1 MQWELGSNVCFNANC
16 YVLHMIITRLEVG
29 AEEIL
34 NCHVSFMPYIDVN
47 PAEFWGRFATKGG
60 GWFPPLG
67 GVYLS
72 PESHHT
78 VLQH

>member
-1 MQWELGSNVCFNANC
+1 MCALMLNATFYTWLQQSLGSGVHAK
-16 YVLHMIITRLEVG
+16 ES
-29 AEEIL
+29 L
-34 NCHVSFMPYIDVN
+34 NCHVSFMPYIDIN

-67 GVYLS
+67 CEHLS
-72 PESHHT
+72 PESHHI